1 MKPTSW
7 LRLLL
12 IPLAFALSAESC
24 DETRGPE
31 KVLKLTLRGYSSAWK
46 WGKPEQ
52 LVAYQEP
59 DFTKKHPDY
68 KFQLE
73 RLSQYHVGSYIEQ
86 QTRRVGE
93 DRVEQVVSIDLVNE
107 HTQTVRSIV
116 DRQEWRWDEKAQH
129 WWLTTGLP
137 SLDAP
142 E

>member
-1 MKPTSW
+1 MKAKSW
-7 LRLLL
+7 WRLLV

-31 KVLKLTLRGYSSAWK
+31 KVLKLTLRGYNSAWK

-59 DFTKKHPDY
+59 DWTTKHPDY

-73 RLSQYHVGSYIEQ
+73 RLAQYHVASYIET
-86 QTRRVGE
+86 QTRRSAE
-93 DRVEQVVSIDLVNE
+93 DKVEQVVQIDLVNE
-107 HTQTVRSIV
+107 HTQAVRSFV
-116 DRQEWRWDEKAQH
+116 DRQEWKWDPKSQH
-129 WWLTTGLP
+129 WYLTTGLP
-137 SLDAP
+137 DLSA